1 MFVRVCMSIRMYKHV
16 CVCVY
21 VSMYVCKYVRTY
33 VCMYVCM
40 YVRICMNICMHLHVY
55 MYAYI
60 LYRLEIGAILY
71 SWVIFA
77 MCFAVA
83 AVVTDAF
90 SSARLR
96 CIGVYAVC
104 LLSIDVQCELQHLI
118 FVVTP
123 LTNACTPL
131 SHLCSPGTSMR

>member
-1 MFVRVCMSIRMYKHV
+1 
-16 CVCVY
+16 
-21 VSMYVCKYVRTY
+21 
-33 VCMYVCM
+33 
-40 YVRICMNICMHLHVY
+40 MHLHVY

-83 AVVTDAF
+83 AVVTDAC

-131 SHLCSPGTSMR
+131 SPSYYNYHLHFAFCIIAIGNAMRK